1 MRRDDR
7 KIIQNFLTF
16 FFKIINFVY
25 GLPQLLQII
34 PCPRHR
40 LPRFNSESGLREMS
54 TTRFKISNLN
64 IIGRLWVQIGSKL
77 GLIWVKKLENEE
89 VEINNLTNL
98 NLTLKIV
105 GPVSERDLTVIL
117 LVEQFLGVLVA
128 LFIRYYVAHLIYES

>member
-1 MRRDDR
+1 
-7 KIIQNFLTF
+7 
-16 FFKIINFVY
+16 
-25 GLPQLLQII
+25 
-34 PCPRHR
+34 
-40 LPRFNSESGLREMS
+40 MS